1 VQSRRLCLGE
11 QGLILEY
18 GNQIDPAIFG
28 RVRLVASVLQEKGV
42 GGIINLIPTYRSL
55 LVQYDPMVITQ
66 DRLNTIIDGVE
77 RDLPDI
83 EPPPGRHFDLPT
95 YYGPPYD
102 YDTHRVAEHNGL
114 TREDVVRVFSQ
125 ATLMIYMI
133 GFIAALPY
141 IGGLPGC
148 LHTPRLPSPR
158 VKLPAGVVG
167 LGGQQV
173 AFAPVDMP
181 SGFNYIGRC
190 SMKIYDPTR
199 FPPTPF
205 VPGDRVR
212 FRSVPLEEAETHRS
226 EFPEP
231 IG

>member
-1 VQSRRLCLGE
+1 LFLGE

-18 GNQIDPAIFG
+18 GNQIDPVIFG
-28 RVRLVASVLQEKGV
+28 RVRLMTSILEKRRV
-42 GGIINLIPTYRSL
+42 DGILNLIPTYRSL
-55 LVQYDPMVITQ
+55 LVQYDPMLIKL
-66 DRLNTIIDGVE
+66 DWLNSIIDGIE
-77 RDLPDI
+77 RDLTDVS
-83 EPPPGRHFDLPT
+83 PPPGRYFDLPT

-102 YDTHRVAEHNGL
+102 YDTDRVAMHNHL
-114 TREDVVRVFSQ
+114 TKQEVVRVFSE
-125 ATLMIYMI
+125 ATLLIYMI
-133 GFIAALPY
+133 GFIGALPY

-158 VKLPAGVVG
+158 VRLPAGVVG
-167 LGGQQV
+167 VGGQQV

-190 SMKIYDPTR
+190 FTKIYDPTR

-205 VPGDRVR
+205 IAGDRVR
-212 FRSVPLEEAETHRS
+212 FRAVSLKEAERHQG
-226 EFPEP
+226 EFPES